1 MLKQS
6 SWQRNDERNTFTIAD
21 GIVSSMTY
29 MRGNYNTLAIKIIN
43 THNYL
48 FSNSNLKNQFM
59 SAFLCVKIDM
69 CIQDY

>member
-6 SWQRNDERNTFTIAD
+6 GWQRNDERSTFTIAD

-29 MRGNYNTLAIKIIN
+29 MRRNYNTLAIKIIN

-48 FSNSNLKNQFM
+48 FSNSNLKN
-59 SAFLCVKIDM
+59 
-69 CIQDY
+69 

>member
-6 SWQRNDERNTFTIAD
+6 GWQRNDERNTFTIAD

-48 FSNSNLKNQFM
+48 FSNSNLKN
-59 SAFLCVKIDM
+59 
-69 CIQDY
+69 